1 MADLLASLP
10 GVGAVGHTAPI
21 LVPAALGSLLAWRQR
36 RIRATPSPF
45 RTAVLENWERRLPDF
60 TEYRVQDMDENGV
73 DVQVLSLTSPG
84 IQMQPDA
91 AIAVSD
97 AQLANDVLATT
108 IKENPARFAG
118 LAAMPLQD
126 PAAAV
131 RELER
136 AVTDLGLSGVLVNGH
151 ILDSYLD
158 EPRYGVFW
166 EALAGHDVPLYLH
179 PNSVALGWP
188 VFEGRP
194 ELLGPSYAWA
204 IETGAHAL
212 RLIYSG
218 LFDQFPT
225 AKVILGHMGE
235 FLPFHMSRLDIRYRD
250 LEPPVTLAKRPS
262 EYLVDNFAITTSG
275 VLSTTTLLSAA
286 QAVGIDNILFAID
299 YPYESSALAVE
310 FLNALPLNQPDLHKI
325 AHSNAERL
333 LRI

>member
-1 MADLLASLP
+1 MKIIAVEEAFTVPGMATT
-10 GVGAVGHTAPI
+10 G
-21 LVPAALGSLLAWRQR
+21 AALDQ
-36 RIRATPSPF
+36 PSPF
-45 RTAVLENWERRLPDF
+45 RASVLVNSERRLPDF
-60 TEYRVQDMDENGV
+60 TQYRLQDMDENGV
-73 DVQVLSLTSPG
+73 DMQVLSLTNPG
-84 IQMQPDA
+84 VQMQPDA

-108 IKENPARFAG
+108 IKENPTRFGG

-136 AVTDLGLSGVLVNGH
+136 AVTELGLSGVLVNGH
-151 ILDSYLD
+151 TLDTYLD
-158 EPRYGVFW
+158 EPQYRVFW

-179 PNSVALGWP
+179 PNSAALGWS

-194 ELLGPSYAWA
+194 ELLGPNYAWA
-204 IETGAHAL
+204 AETGAHAL

-250 LEPPVTLAKRPS
+250 LIPEVKLAKKPS
-262 EYLVDNFAITTSG
+262 DYLVDNFAITTSG
-275 VLSTTTLLSAA
+275 VLSTSELLGASM
-286 QAVGIDNILFAID
+286 AVGIDNVLFAID
-299 YPYESSALAVE
+299 YPYESSADAVK
-310 FLNALPLNQPDLHKI
+310 FLHSLPLNEPDLNKI
-325 AHSNAERL
+325 AHGNAERL
-333 LRI
+333 LRLS

>member
-1 MADLLASLP
+1 VKIVAMEEAFSVPGMATE
-10 GVGAVGHTAPI
+10 G
-21 LVPAALGSLLAWRQR
+21 AALHQ
-36 RIRATPSPF
+36 PSPF
-45 RTAVLENWERRLPDF
+45 RTTVLKNWERRLPDF
-60 TEYRVQDMDENGV
+60 TEYRLKDMDDNGV

-84 IQMQPDA
+84 VQMQPDA
-91 AIAVSD
+91 AVAVSD

-136 AVTDLGLSGVLVNGH
+136 AVTVLGLSGVLVNGH
-151 ILDSYLD
+151 ILGTYLD
-158 EPRYGVFW
+158 EPRYRDFW

-179 PNSVALGWP
+179 PNSAPLGWS

-212 RLIYSG
+212 RLVYSG
-218 LFDQFPT
+218 LFDRFPT
-225 AKVILGHMGE
+225 AKVVLGHLGE
-235 FLPFHMSRLDIRYRD
+235 FLPFHLSRLDIRYRD
-250 LEPPVTLAKRPS
+250 LEPEVKLAKEPS

-275 VLSTTTLLSAA
+275 VLSTTALLAAA
-286 QAVGIDNILFAID
+286 QAVGIDNVLFAID
-299 YPYESSALAVE
+299 YPYESSGDAVE
-310 FLNALPLNQPDLHKI
+310 FLRGLPLSRPELNKI
-325 AHSNAERL
+325 AHGNAERL